1 MQELAIKD
9 LTENFFEAIGK
20 EWMLVTSGSK
30 EKFNYTYEFIEKND
44 MLTLSFLGSG
54 NRSIY
59 NICGSKSGR
68 DTDKIKESGLLPL
81 TTPDG
86 NVTFEQARLTLE
98 CRKLYG
104 QLLSPEH
111 FIDKS
116 LPDKW
121 YGAQGN
127 FHKVYVVEILKVWE
141 K

>member
-1 MQELAIKD
+1 MKKTTRVNVNSRKTVCVLRKHSRNHRDFKLPQFMCHSVNSYCEKSGIA
-9 LTENFFEAIGK
+9 EN
-20 EWMLVTSGSK
+20 
-30 EKFNYTYEFIEKND
+30 
-44 MLTLSFLGSG
+44 
-54 NRSIY
+54 SIY

>member
-1 MQELAIKD
+1 
-9 LTENFFEAIGK
+9 
-20 EWMLVTSGSK
+20 MLKCGHQAKFRKK
-30 EKFNYTYEFIEKND
+30 EKQK
-44 MLTLSFLGSG
+44 M
-54 NRSIY
+54 R
-59 NICGSKSGR
+59 
-68 DTDKIKESGLLPL
+68 TDKIKESGLLPL

>member
-1 MQELAIKD
+1 
-9 LTENFFEAIGK
+9 
-20 EWMLVTSGSK
+20 
-30 EKFNYTYEFIEKND
+30 

-116 LPDKW
+116 RQTN
-121 YGAQGN
+121 GME
-127 FHKVYVVEILKVWE
+127 HREISIKCMSW
-141 K
+141 KS

>member
-30 EKFNYTYEFIEKND
+30 EKFNT
-44 MLTLSFLGSG
+44 MTFLGSG

>member
-1 MQELAIKD
+1 MDVGDFRFKRKIQYDDSQLGWYRFSLEQSSCFYLYPARA
-9 LTENFFEAIGK
+9 LH
-20 EWMLVTSGSK
+20 L
-30 EKFNYTYEFIEKND
+30 
-44 MLTLSFLGSG
+44 LGSG

>member
-1 MQELAIKD
+1 NKAVAFIFIRPER
-9 LTENFFEAIGK
+9 
-20 EWMLVTSGSK
+20 
-30 EKFNYTYEFIEKND
+30 YTYEFIEKND

>member
-1 MQELAIKD
+1 
-9 LTENFFEAIGK
+9 
-20 EWMLVTSGSK
+20 
-30 EKFNYTYEFIEKND
+30 

-111 FIDKS
+111 FIDKKS
-116 LPDKW
+116 
-121 YGAQGN
+121 ARQM
-127 FHKVYVVEILKVWE
+127 VWSTG
-141 K
+141 KFP